1 MATYK
6 HLTDLLKICSVL
18 PALAIMPAMATTVD
32 ISDDIVI
39 ENQTNSNESNQNA
52 AGLTLSYGDK
62 LSTNGANNVK
72 FNNNSSVNS
81 GGAMKALNGFVAG
94 DGWTFTGNHSDK
106 MSGGLY
112 VKIPESYAGVDPEN
126 INRDVVFGKN
136 TTFTGN
142 SSTWL
147 GGALGIETARNV
159 TIGDN
164 AKFTSNSTDADGGAI
179 AIWTDSTNGVKT
191 PSTLTLGTSE
201 FTGNTAADR
210 GGAIANLNS
219 DNNPTEFNNTV
230 NIATSTFEN
239 NSAKNGGAIY
249 NVGTMNVGGTFT
261 TNTSTSQGGAIY
273 NSGTLNIADGSVFD
287 NNQSGTSDGSAVY
300 GATGSVLSFG
310 NDVTFKNN
318 IGDGALFLST
328 NAQATI
334 GDNAKFIDNIH
345 GGRGLQYGAIY
356 QGSGVALTIGK
367 NAEFRGNKAANN
379 GAAIATSTTGTLT
392 IGDGARFVDNSS
404 ISEQNNQRK
413 MGGALYIANYA
424 DFGTGFEFS
433 NNTAAQG
440 GAIYYHNKKEDAV
453 LALDGHT
460 FSNNHALGDEVKDIK
475 GAGGALLVSDGVT
488 GTVDIKN
495 STFEKNDSTVT
506 GGAILQMDGSTATIN
521 IDGSTFAQNQTGAEG
536 GAVVSDATLVVKNS
550 TFTGNKTTGTLKI
563 EDVEA
568 GQPAYYADNG
578 GGAIFLYDESNTTIS
593 GSTFTG
599 NTSGTYGGAIAT
611 RIGADSAVSS
621 LTLSHSVFESNH
633 AGANGGAV
641 YNTVKTT
648 IGNGMSFTDNNAHNG
663 GAIWNDRDA
672 ILSFV
677 NTEQIKFEKNIAGN
691 AGGAIYSAGVIDK
704 ISNVLFKENEG
715 KLAGAINNSNL
726 IGENQGGHIG
736 EISNSQFIGNKGG
749 TSTGGA
755 IRNQGRIA
763 KITDVLFSGN
773 IAGNGGALN
782 NGTWGSLVDSV
793 TNVDFVGNVA
803 TGGVGQG
810 GAIVNAGKIALIDGS
825 DFSDNRADVKGG
837 AIANVA
843 PSDGD
848 GTAIA
853 TITLKDT
860 NFTGNIAG
868 EMGGAIYN
876 HERGEIVLNGE
887 NTFSG
892 NMAGNVA
899 NDIHNDGKFSIASG
913 TTTLGGGITGDGT
926 LTISDGATLNI
937 GTTTVKQSEVTLDGT
952 LTAQILNQGSYGR
965 VETGNI
971 TVGDNGLLNLMFGSV
986 GTYNFGVTVPEDKI
1000 VYNNAIYDATF
1011 GETGKITVATKSV
1024 EEIAQGTNLSMGA
1037 ANAISIMANTK
1048 DDVLNTISL
1057 MAQQDLVAGKTG
1069 NAEKELAKLNPDD
1082 KPVAQSVASSVQNQV
1097 MSLAA
1102 GRMSGASVGRSGGD
1116 LTSADYG
1123 LWVQGLYNHSKYNGK
1138 FSGDTWGISVGADT
1152 LIDGK
1157 YTLGIGYA
1165 YNDTDV
1171 DSNSRDTG
1179 IESNSLFLYGQYKP
1193 NEWYVNA
1200 ALNYTMANY
1209 DESADPYG
1217 FKRKTEYD
1225 VDSFGGQIMTGYDFA
1240 SGFTPEV
1247 GMRYLHISQDA
1258 YQSWLGEVDALDTD
1272 YLTGV
1277 AGVKYAFEIESASE
1291 LKFRPELRAAATYDF
1306 MSDAA
1311 VATVNA
1317 PGNVAYVIDA
1327 DRLSRFGGEFGIG
1340 LTAQYR
1346 GLDVSLNYELDLH
1359 EDYTSQTGML
1369 KFRYDF

>member
-6 HLTDLLKICSVL
+6 HLTDLLKICSIL
-18 PALAIMPAMATTVD
+18 PALAIMPAMAENVPDAATSPDQVSNWSGQQYD
-32 ISDDIVI
+32 MDDNQSREGGIIKISDQQRI
-39 ENQTNSNESNQNA
+39 EFIMLDPADGNTITLKKTEDNEDDVHGQGAILYNKGKIDRIAGTASNN
-52 AGLTLSYGDK
+52 TII
-62 LSTNGANNVK
+62 
-72 FNNNSSVNS
+72 NNSTVANKATAN
-81 GGAMKALNGFVAG
+81 GGAFALYGGTDIGTIDVDFIKNSVQAEYIGG
-94 DGWTFTGNHSDK
+94 DGTTEYIGKKQIS
-106 MSGGLY
+106 
-112 VKIPESYAGVDPEN
+112 AG
-126 INRDVVFGKN
+126 
-136 TTFTGN
+136 
-142 SSTWL
+142 
-147 GGALGIETARNV
+147 
-159 TIGDN
+159 
-164 AKFTSNSTDADGGAI
+164 GGAI
-179 AIWTDSTNGVKT
+179 HIQGAFGSTGTAKIDKINGDFI
-191 PSTLTLGTSE
+191 G
-201 FTGNTAADR
+201 
-210 GGAIANLNS
+210 
-219 DNNPTEFNNTV
+219 
-230 NIATSTFEN
+230 
-239 NSAKNGGAIY
+239 NSAIGDGYANGGAIY
-249 NVGTMNVGGTFT
+249 VKAGAGDRDDAGAKGGVTINSINGDFDGNFVIAKTGTTKNAEDSTGGAISIKLDEKEPDADATVAVTGDFRNNYVE
-261 TNTSTSQGGAIY
+261 TNLTRALGGAIY
-273 NSGTLNIADGSVFD
+273 NQGNLTVNGDFI
-287 NNQSGTSDGSAVY
+287 NNHVSS
-300 GATGSVLSFG
+300 
-310 NDVTFKNN
+310 K
-318 IGDGALFLST
+318 
-328 NAQATI
+328 
-334 GDNAKFIDNIH
+334 
-345 GGRGLQYGAIY
+345 
-356 QGSGVALTIGK
+356 
-367 NAEFRGNKAANN
+367 AEK
-379 GAAIATSTTGTLT
+379 
-392 IGDGARFVDNSS
+392 
-404 ISEQNNQRK
+404 
-413 MGGALYIANYA
+413 
-424 DFGTGFEFS
+424 GF
-433 NNTAAQG
+433 G
-440 GAIYYHNKKEDAV
+440 GAIYN
-453 LALDGHT
+453 
-460 FSNNHALGDEVKDIK
+460 
-475 GAGGALLVSDGVT
+475 T
-488 GTVDIKN
+488 GK
-495 STFEKNDSTVT
+495 
-506 GGAILQMDGSTATIN
+506 
-521 IDGSTFAQNQTGAEG
+521 
-536 GAVVSDATLVVKNS
+536 
-550 TFTGNKTTGTLKI
+550 
-563 EDVEA
+563 
-568 GQPAYYADNG
+568 
-578 GGAIFLYDESNTTIS
+578 
-593 GSTFTG
+593 
-599 NTSGTYGGAIAT
+599 
-611 RIGADSAVSS
+611 
-621 LTLSHSVFESNH
+621 LTLGENLEF
-633 AGANGGAV
+633 
-641 YNTVKTT
+641 K
-648 IGNGMSFTDNNAHNG
+648 GNRAD
-663 GAIWNDRDA
+663 D
-672 ILSFV
+672 
-677 NTEQIKFEKNIAGN
+677 
-691 AGGAIYSAGVIDK
+691 AGGAIYNAGVIDK
-704 ISNVLFKENEG
+704 IAHINFKENEG

-726 IGENQGGHIG
+726 IGEKQGGYIG

-749 TSTGGA
+749 TSMGGA

-793 TNVDFVGNVA
+793 TNVDFIGNVA

-825 DFSDNRADVKGG
+825 DFSDNHADVKGG

-892 NMAGNVA
+892 NMAGDVA

-926 LTISDGATLNI
+926 LTIEDGATLNI

-1011 GETGKITVATKSV
+1011 GETGEITVATKSV

-1037 ANAISIMANTK
+1037 ANAVSIIANTK

-1209 DESADPYG
+1209 DESTDPYG

-1311 VATVNA
+1311 VATVTA

>member
-18 PALAIMPAMATTVD
+18 PALAIMPAMAKTVD
-32 ISDDIVI
+32 ISDDTVI
-39 ENQTNSNESNQNA
+39 ENQTNSDGSNQNA

-62 LSTNGANNVK
+62 LSTNGANNVVFK
-72 FNNNSSVNS
+72 NNSSVNS

-94 DGWTFTGNHSDK
+94 DGWTFEGNHSDK

-112 VKIPESYAGVDPEN
+112 VKIPETYTGVDPEN
-126 INRDVVFGKN
+126 INRDVIFGKN

-147 GGALGIETARNV
+147 GGALGIESAGTV

-164 AKFTSNSTDADGGAI
+164 ATFESNSTEADGGAI
-179 AIWTDSTNGVKT
+179 AIWTDKSNGAT
-191 PSTLTLGTSE
+191 TGTELTLGRTDFAE
-201 FTGNTAADR
+201 NTAANR
-210 GGAIANLNS
+210 GGAIANLNN
-219 DNNPTEFNNTV
+219 DKPENKTDFYNTV
-230 NIATSTFEN
+230 NIASGSTFTSNSAAEGGAIYNLGTMNVGAKFTENTAKHGGAIFNAASGKITGISNALFQNNKAENNKDAKADLEGDVYAQGGAIYNLGTIGTINGDFVN
-239 NSAKNGGAIY
+239 NSAHTTSETASKATANGGALSLYQSTIDSINGNFIDNTATAEIVGDNKDYSDDMVSKEKFVSAGGGAIHIEGKWATGDVTKIGAINGNFERNSATGDAYANGGAIYIKAGSNTDVSIDKINGNFLNNKVVATTDNTDIKKTSTGGAISIKESGDYNATVAINGDFIGNSVTTNQTVANGGAIY
-249 NVGTMNVGGTFT
+249 NEGDLTVNGDFIN
-261 TNTSTSQGGAIY
+261 NYASSQLADNGANGGAIY
-273 NSGTLNIADGSVFD
+273 NSGILKLAEN
-287 NNQSGTSDGSAVY
+287 
-300 GATGSVLSFG
+300 L
-310 NDVTFKNN
+310 TF
-318 IGDGALFLST
+318 S
-328 NAQATI
+328 
-334 GDNAKFIDNIH
+334 
-345 GGRGLQYGAIY
+345 
-356 QGSGVALTIGK
+356 
-367 NAEFRGNKAANN
+367 GNKA
-379 GAAIATSTTGTLT
+379 
-392 IGDGARFVDNSS
+392 D
-404 ISEQNNQRK
+404 
-413 MGGALYIANYA
+413 Y
-424 DFGTGFEFS
+424 
-433 NNTAAQG
+433 
-440 GAIYYHNKKEDAV
+440 
-453 LALDGHT
+453 
-460 FSNNHALGDEVKDIK
+460 
-475 GAGGALLVSDGVT
+475 
-488 GTVDIKN
+488 
-495 STFEKNDSTVT
+495 
-506 GGAILQMDGSTATIN
+506 
-521 IDGSTFAQNQTGAEG
+521 
-536 GAVVSDATLVVKNS
+536 
-550 TFTGNKTTGTLKI
+550 
-563 EDVEA
+563 
-568 GQPAYYADNG
+568 
-578 GGAIFLYDESNTTIS
+578 
-593 GSTFTG
+593 
-599 NTSGTYGGAIAT
+599 
-611 RIGADSAVSS
+611 
-621 LTLSHSVFESNH
+621 
-633 AGANGGAV
+633 
-641 YNTVKTT
+641 
-648 IGNGMSFTDNNAHNG
+648 
-663 GAIWNDRDA
+663 
-672 ILSFV
+672 
-677 NTEQIKFEKNIAGN
+677 

-715 KLAGAINNSNL
+715 YLAGAINNSNL
-726 IGENQGGHIG
+726 IGENQGGYIG

-749 TSTGGA
+749 TSQGGA

-773 IAGNGGALN
+773 TAGNGGALN
-782 NGTWGSLVDSV
+782 NGTWGSLIDSV
-793 TNVDFVGNVA
+793 TNVDFIGNVA
-803 TGGVGQG
+803 TGGAGQG

-825 DFSDNRADVKGG
+825 NFSDNRADVKGG
-837 AIANVA
+837 AIANVK
-843 PSDGD
+843 PSTTDE
-848 GTAIA
+848 TEIA

-876 HERGEIVLNGE
+876 HERGEIVLNGK

-892 NMAGNVA
+892 NMVGSVA

-926 LTISDGATLNI
+926 LTIANGATLNI

-1011 GETGKITVATKSV
+1011 GETGEITVATKSV

-1037 ANAISIMANTK
+1037 ANAVSIMANTK

-1311 VATVNA
+1311 VATVTA

>member
-6 HLTDLLKICSVL
+6 HITDLLKICSVL
-18 PALAIMPAMATTVD
+18 PALAIMPAMAETVTEPTEGWGGKHYY
-32 ISDDIVI
+32 V
-39 ENQTNSNESNQNA
+39 
-52 AGLTLSYGDK
+52 
-62 LSTNGANNVK
+62 TNGNTLNLGKSDVNSVDGTYANWYHAVAGGVVQNYLGSVVVEDETIFSNNASYIRTEEQDANLSGSAGSEMGGAIYAQGNSTEYATTEIGNNVEFNGNIASAGGAIFLYGGNIVNFGDNVK
-72 FNNNSSVNS
+72 FSGNKGTWNLPEDSFDSS
-81 GGAMKALNGFVAG
+81 ATG
-94 DGWTFTGNHSDK
+94 DG
-106 MSGGLY
+106 Y
-112 VKIPESYAGVDPEN
+112 
-126 INRDVVFGKN
+126 
-136 TTFTGN
+136 
-142 SSTWL
+142 
-147 GGALGIETARNV
+147 
-159 TIGDN
+159 
-164 AKFTSNSTDADGGAI
+164 GGAI
-179 AIWTDSTNGVKT
+179 ASTKADVQEDPNKLGPDNGNAILTFKGK
-191 PSTLTLGTSE
+191 STFEDNVADRQGGAISLYGSQATFNGDAL
-201 FTGNTAADR
+201 FTGNTALAPSER
-210 GGAIANLNS
+210 NVKGGGAISATDSEFVFNEGAAFANNS
-219 DNNPTEFNNTV
+219 ATGYGGAIWNGVYEGSSSMTFNGS
-230 NIATSTFEN
+230 ASFEN
-239 NSAKNGGAIY
+239 NSANNGGAIY
-249 NVGTMNVGGTFT
+249 NDGNMKFAGNAQFIGNSADNTGGSTFGGAVYNKGDLEIEGATFSENRAENQGYGGAIFNASGGLLNVNNSVFEGNSAEWDGGAISSTTSYLNPKSLPADWDLGEWSVENVRKYWEKKNGFDAANKMVITNSTFSNNTVDSYSGGALGVYSDAVIDNTKFVGNDAGGH
-261 TNTSTSQGGAIY
+261 NPADSVDGGGAIY
-273 NSGTLNIADGSVFD
+273 
-287 NNQSGTSDGSAVY
+287 
-300 GATGSVLSFG
+300 
-310 NDVTFKNN
+310 
-318 IGDGALFLST
+318 
-328 NAQATI
+328 
-334 GDNAKFIDNIH
+334 
-345 GGRGLQYGAIY
+345 
-356 QGSGVALTIGK
+356 
-367 NAEFRGNKAANN
+367 
-379 GAAIATSTTGTLT
+379 
-392 IGDGARFVDNSS
+392 
-404 ISEQNNQRK
+404 
-413 MGGALYIANYA
+413 
-424 DFGTGFEFS
+424 
-433 NNTAAQG
+433 
-440 GAIYYHNKKEDAV
+440 
-453 LALDGHT
+453 
-460 FSNNHALGDEVKDIK
+460 
-475 GAGGALLVSDGVT
+475 AGGWAR
-488 GTVDIKN
+488 VDLSN
-495 STFEKNDSTVT
+495 SE
-506 GGAILQMDGSTATIN
+506 
-521 IDGSTFAQNQTGAEG
+521 
-536 GAVVSDATLVVKNS
+536 
-550 TFTGNKTTGTLKI
+550 FTGNS
-563 EDVEA
+563 
-568 GQPAYYADNG
+568 
-578 GGAIFLYDESNTTIS
+578 SN
-593 GSTFTG
+593 
-599 NTSGTYGGAIAT
+599 YGGAIAT
-611 RIGADSAVSS
+611 TRAGLEDDTRLHITNSKFAENKATVS
-621 LTLSHSVFESNH
+621 
-633 AGANGGAV
+633 
-641 YNTVKTT
+641 
-648 IGNGMSFTDNNAHNG
+648 G
-663 GAIWNDRDA
+663 GAISNKFQDA
-672 ILSFV
+672 V
-677 NTEQIKFEKNIAGN
+677 
-691 AGGAIYSAGVIDK
+691 
-704 ISNVLFKENEG
+704 
-715 KLAGAINNSNL
+715 INNS
-726 IGENQGGHIG
+726 
-736 EISNSQFIGNKGG
+736 
-749 TSTGGA
+749 
-755 IRNQGRIA
+755 
-763 KITDVLFSGN
+763 V
-773 IAGNGGALN
+773 
-782 NGTWGSLVDSV
+782 
-793 TNVDFVGNVA
+793 
-803 TGGVGQG
+803 
-810 GAIVNAGKIALIDGS
+810 
-825 DFSDNRADVKGG
+825 
-837 AIANVA
+837 
-843 PSDGD
+843 
-848 GTAIA
+848 
-853 TITLKDT
+853 
-860 NFTGNIAG
+860 FTGNTADVS
-868 EMGGAIYN
+868 GGAIYN
-876 HERGEIVLNGE
+876 EAVAKME
-887 NTFSG
+887 F
-892 NMAGNVA
+892 AGNNVFAGNTAAGVA
-899 NDIHNDGKFSIASG
+899 NDIYNEGILNIASG

-926 LTISDGATLNI
+926 LTIADGATLNI

-1011 GETGKITVATKSV
+1011 GETGEITVATKSV

-1037 ANAISIMANTK
+1037 ANAVSIMANTK

-1311 VATVNA
+1311 VATVTA